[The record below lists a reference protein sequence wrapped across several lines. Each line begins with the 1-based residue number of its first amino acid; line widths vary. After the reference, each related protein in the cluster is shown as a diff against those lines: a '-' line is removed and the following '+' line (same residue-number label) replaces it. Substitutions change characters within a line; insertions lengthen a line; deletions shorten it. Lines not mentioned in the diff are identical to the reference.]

1 MYYMKG
7 QVKTWHMVD
16 YCELIMDHKLS
27 IMFSTMDNIL
37 PWTNSIQFST
47 MDNINAT
54 HYIATTRLGY
64 RSTDTDSDIIE
75 DIHQMLTFFSTQQ
88 LRE

>member
-1 MYYMKG
+1 MKG

-16 YCELIMDHKLS
+16 YCKLINEPEAVNNVL
-27 IMFSTMDNIL
+27 
-37 PWTNSIQFST
+37 TNSIQFST

-54 HYIATTRLGY
+54 QYIATTRLGY
-64 RSTDTDSDIIE
+64 RNTDTDSDIIE

>member
-16 YCELIMDHKLS
+16 YCELINEPEAVNNVL
-27 IMFSTMDNIL
+27 
-37 PWTNSIQFST
+37 TNSIQFST

-64 RSTDTDSDIIE
+64 RNTDTDSDIIE

>member
-1 MYYMKG
+1 MKG

-16 YCELIMDHKLS
+16 YCELINEPEAVNNVL
-27 IMFSTMDNIL
+27 
-37 PWTNSIQFST
+37 TNSIQFST

-64 RSTDTDSDIIE
+64 RSTSDA
-75 DIHQMLTFFSTQQ
+75 DIFLYPTIKGIVNKSAHMKN
-88 LRE
+88 